1 MSFYSFKTYIF
12 FCNSSLE
19 LILKNNE
26 RKWKI
31 EETKEEKNDII
42 ITGSHS
48 MAITQLINDLHSSF
62 ALKDLG

>member
-1 MSFYSFKTYIF
+1 
-12 FCNSSLE
+12 
-19 LILKNNE
+19 LKNNE